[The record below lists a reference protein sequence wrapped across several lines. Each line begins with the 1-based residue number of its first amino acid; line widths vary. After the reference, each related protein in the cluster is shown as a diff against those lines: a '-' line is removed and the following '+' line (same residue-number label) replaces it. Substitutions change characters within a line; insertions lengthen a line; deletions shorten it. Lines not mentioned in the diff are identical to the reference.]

1 MNKLNWVDSIKAI
14 CMIAVYL
21 LHSETYYGTA
31 GVSYGY
37 AVQPFYVNAFFFVSG
52 YLFFRKYLNLR
63 MLTNTNGGGVLVR
76 LKKRIL
82 PLNNSYTSVL
92 NDNIST

>member
-1 MNKLNWVDSIKAI
+1 MNKLNWVDSIKAV

-21 LHSETYYGTA
+21 LHSEMYYGTA

-52 YLFFRKYLNLR
+52 YLFFRKYLNQQ
-63 MLTNTNGGGVLVR
+63 MLTNTNLGGVLAR
-76 LKKRIL
+76 FKKCIL
-82 PLNNSYTSVL
+82 PLSNSYTSVL
-92 NDNIST
+92 NDNIYT